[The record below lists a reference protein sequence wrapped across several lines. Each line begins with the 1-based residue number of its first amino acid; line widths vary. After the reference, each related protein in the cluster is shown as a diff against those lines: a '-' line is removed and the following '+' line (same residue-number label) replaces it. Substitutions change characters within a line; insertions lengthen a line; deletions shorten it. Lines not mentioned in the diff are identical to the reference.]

1 MSIEEKDT
9 NRFTV
14 HLRVEAEQATRL
26 NVGTRWEVVASSL
39 ESLWQGAYKVTL
51 KEITA
56 EDDEA

>member
-9 NRFTV
+9 NRSTV
-14 HLRVEAEQATRL
+14 QLRIEAGQATRFY
-26 NVGTRWEVVASSL
+26 VGTRWEVVASSL

-56 EDDEA
+56 EDDDG